1 MEGTQVQTA
10 TQVEA
15 STTCEFKPG
24 MMLQRSMSGA
34 ASLTSCPETMAHG
47 QACRAVCTADARV
60 EGSITCVSGLLVGVS
75 YCLSSDDMIAENVT
89 KVVGELEL
97 EVASS
102 VSANQL
108 TAAIAEAFAVDQQN
122 VFVFVESGSKRRLA
136 AAPHRFLPST
146 FLVEYEVVVPMNRSK
161 DQFVGTAKA
170 LTDEGSTVGR
180 AFTGILETFGVKVF
194 TVSVVQQAVLA
205 EAVVIRDSEAKI
217 IKFNAVT
224 QAASTTSSGTNSGV
238 NMEAL
243 GGVIAAFFFGLIVAI
258 ICCGC
263 KKDCRSPKPEASS
276 ADSMSH
282 SLSENRH

>member
-1 MEGTQVQTA
+1 
-10 TQVEA
+10 
-15 STTCEFKPG
+15 
-24 MMLQRSMSGA
+24 MMLQRGMSGA

-47 QACRAVCTADARV
+47 QTCRATCTAEARV

-75 YCLSSDDMIAENVT
+75 YCLSSDDMVAENVT

-97 EVASS
+97 EVASG

-122 VFVFVESGSKRRLA
+122 VLVFVESGSERRLA
-136 AAPHRFLPST
+136 AAPHRFLSST

-170 LTDEGSTVGR
+170 LTDGGSTVGR

-194 TVSVVQQAVLA
+194 IVSVVQQAVLA

-243 GGVIAAFFFGLIVAI
+243 GGVIATLFFGLIVAI

-263 KKDCRSPKPEASS
+263 KKDCRSPKPEASN
-276 ADSMSH
+276 ADGMSH

>member
-1 MEGTQVQTA
+1 MV
-10 TQVEA
+10 
-15 STTCEFKPG
+15 
-24 MMLQRSMSGA
+24 
-34 ASLTSCPETMAHG
+34 
-47 QACRAVCTADARV
+47 
-60 EGSITCVSGLLVGVS
+60 
-75 YCLSSDDMIAENVT
+75 AENVT

-97 EVASS
+97 EVASG

-122 VFVFVESGSKRRLA
+122 VLVFVESGSERRLA
-136 AAPHRFLPST
+136 AAPHRFLSST

-170 LTDEGSTVGR
+170 LTDGGSTVGR

-194 TVSVVQQAVLA
+194 IVSVVQQAVLA

-243 GGVIAAFFFGLIVAI
+243 GGVIATLFFGLIVAI

-263 KKDCRSPKPEASS
+263 KKDCRSPKPEASN
-276 ADSMSH
+276 ADGMSH